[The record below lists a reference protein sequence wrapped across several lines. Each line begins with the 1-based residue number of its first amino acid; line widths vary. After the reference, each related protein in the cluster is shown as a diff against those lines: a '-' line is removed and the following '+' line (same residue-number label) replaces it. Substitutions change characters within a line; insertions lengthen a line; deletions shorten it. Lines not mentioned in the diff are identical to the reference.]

1 MKLINRRRRLKP
13 DLKLTL
19 SFLLAMTCFS
29 CKSPSVKIAND
40 SFCEGKYKPIYLKK
54 QDFVNLKSFRQSH
67 QETADKMIKHISIN
81 QREFKQCP

>member
-1 MKLINRRRRLKP
+1 M
-13 DLKLTL
+13 
-19 SFLLAMTCFS
+19 
-29 CKSPSVKIAND
+29 KIAND